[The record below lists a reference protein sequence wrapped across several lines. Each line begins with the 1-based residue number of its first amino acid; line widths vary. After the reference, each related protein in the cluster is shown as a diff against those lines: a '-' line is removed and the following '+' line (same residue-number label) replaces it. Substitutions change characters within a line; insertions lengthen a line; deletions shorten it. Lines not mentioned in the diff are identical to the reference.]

1 MRILFIGDLYGRVG
15 VDMLLQ
21 SLPELKTTYR
31 PNLIIVNG
39 ENAANGRGISKAIY
53 KELMSAG
60 VHAVTMGNWVFGKR
74 DLMDYIDDSNII
86 RPLNFPDAP
95 GKGYLVINYNDTK
108 VLVINVLGRTFMNP
122 NLESPFSTVDH
133 LLKSIDADY
142 TFIDIHAE
150 ATSEKVAFGHY
161 FDGRV
166 DCIVGTHTHV
176 PTADNRTL
184 PKGTVY
190 MTDVGMTG
198 PLNGVIGV
206 KKEIVIERF
215 IKGFSTMNEVAG
227 GSSQLNGIFVDL
239 ESRGSE
245 RIHIESECL

>member
-15 VDMLLQ
+15 VDMLIE
-21 SLPELKTTYR
+21 SLPELKTTHH

-74 DLMDYIDDSNII
+74 DLMDYIDGSNII

-95 GKGYLVINYNDTK
+95 GKGYLLVNYNDTK
-108 VLVINVLGRTFMNP
+108 VMVINVLGRTFMNP
-122 NLESPFSTVDH
+122 NLESPFSTVDD
-133 LLKSIDADY
+133 LLNSVDADY
-142 TFIDIHAE
+142 TFVDMHAE

-198 PLNGVIGV
+198 PLDGVIGV

-227 GSSQLNGIFVDL
+227 GSRQLNGIVVDL
-239 ESRGSE
+239 DNRTSE
-245 RIHIESECL
+245 RIHMESECL

>member
-15 VDMLLQ
+15 VDMLLE
-21 SLPELKTTYR
+21 SLPELKEKHR
-31 PNLIIVNG
+31 PNLTIVNG

-60 VHAVTMGNWVFGKR
+60 VHAVTMGNWVFGRR
-74 DLMDYIDDSNII
+74 DLLDYIDGSNII

-95 GKGYLVINYNDTK
+95 GRGYLVIDYNATR
-108 VLVINVLGRTFMNP
+108 VMVVNVLGRTFMNP
-122 NLESPFSTVDH
+122 NMNSPFSVVDD
-133 LLKSIDADY
+133 LLAAVEADY
-142 TFIDIHAE
+142 TLIDIHAE

-176 PTADNRTL
+176 PTADNRRL
-184 PKGTVY
+184 PNGTIY

-198 PLNGVIGV
+198 PLDGVIGV

-215 IKGFSTMNEVAG
+215 TKGFSTKNEVASG
-227 GSSQLNGIFVDL
+227 PRQLNGILIDL
-239 ESRGSE
+239 ENRTSE
-245 RIHIESECL
+245 RIHMESECL

>member
-122 NLESPFSTVDH
+122 NLESPFSTV
-133 LLKSIDADY
+133 ADY